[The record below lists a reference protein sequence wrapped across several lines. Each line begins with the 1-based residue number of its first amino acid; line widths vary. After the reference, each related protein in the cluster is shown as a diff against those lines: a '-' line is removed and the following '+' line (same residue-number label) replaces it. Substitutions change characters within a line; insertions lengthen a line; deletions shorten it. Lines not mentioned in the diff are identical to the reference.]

1 MLGQYLI
8 FVTDDY
14 IDYDDL
20 LLIIMIQLFSS
31 QTQTNHLTANL
42 F

>member
-1 MLGQYLI
+1 MLKMLGQYLI

-31 QTQTNHLTANL
+31 
-42 F
+42 